1 MNFIINILKKAVI
14 QMENNMMILNGINIG
29 ISKIELDE
37 SDLRIIDKS
46 GKYCFRVFIYYNWNE
61 IDNIKTG
68 EKVEIDFN
76 EYTLSENNESALIWP
91 TNSYVK
97 RVTNDSLCFYFHFE
111 NISETITY
119 MNQRNAFD
127 IVPSS
132 LEVKVLLNHKDAK
145 NGSIVYEI

>member
-14 QMENNMMILNGINIG
+14 QMENNMMILNGSNIG

-46 GKYCFRVFIYYNWNE
+46 GIYCFRVFIYYNWKE

-68 EKVEIDFN
+68 EKVEINFN

-97 RVTNDSLCFYFHFE
+97 KVTNDFLGFYFHFE

-145 NGSIVYEI
+145 NGSIIYEI

>member
-14 QMENNMMILNGINIG
+14 QLENNMMILNDINIG
-29 ISKIELDE
+29 ISKIELDK

-46 GKYCFRVFIYYNWNE
+46 GRYCFRVVIYYNWKE
-61 IDNIKTG
+61 IDNIKNG
-68 EKVEIDFN
+68 EKVEINFN
-76 EYTLSENNESALIWP
+76 EYILSENNASALIWP

-97 RVTNDSLCFYFHFE
+97 RITNDSLCFYFHFE
-111 NISETITY
+111 NIPETITY
-119 MNQRNAFD
+119 MNQRNVFD

-145 NGSIVYEI
+145 NGSIIYEI